1 MSTAIKTFWQKSRRW
16 LPGVIISGAAI
27 FLILRLAKWQDIGTA
42 IQSINPLV
50 LAASFCFTILFL
62 VTRAMAWRTILEKKA
77 SFSQTFWGLNVGY
90 FLNNLFPLRAGEFG
104 RAFLVGQT
112 SGLGTMH
119 VLSTVVIERAFDLAF
134 AAGLMLSTLP
144 LALQMEWAKPVS
156 IITLVLVITGLLLL
170 YLMARNN
177 EKVHQWIT
185 KLGERISLVKRF
197 VVPQLDALLR
207 GLSVLV
213 KPDQFLICV
222 FWIGLSWLMGVLN
235 YYIVVL
241 SFAPDAPLWW
251 GAFVDAVLAMGI
263 AIPSAPAALG
273 VFEAALVGALSILGI
288 NSSIGIAFAIVMHF
302 MQFIITGI
310 LGLVGLTKEGKSL
323 SSFFADIRQKPSV
336 Q

>member
-1 MSTAIKTFWQKSRRW
+1 MTNANGTLWQKTRRW
-16 LPGVIISGAAI
+16 LPGVIISGTAI
-27 FLILRLAKWQDIGTA
+27 FLILRLAKWQDIGSA
-42 IQSINPLV
+42 IRSINPLV
-50 LAASFCFTILFL
+50 LVASFCFTMLFL

-77 SFSQTFWGLNVGY
+77 SFAQTFWGINAGY
-90 FLNNLFPLRAGEFG
+90 LLNNLFPLRAGEFG
-104 RAFLVGQT
+104 RAFLVGQS

-119 VLSTVVIERAFDLAF
+119 VLSTIVIERAFDLAF

-156 IITLVLVITGLLLL
+156 IITLVLVIAGLVLL

-177 EKVHQWIT
+177 EKVHLWIT
-185 KLGERISLVKRF
+185 KLGERIPLVKRF

-222 FWIGLSWLMGVLN
+222 FWIALSWVMGVLN

-241 SFAPDAPLWW
+241 SFAPHAPFWW

-288 NSSIGIAFAIVMHF
+288 NSSIGIAFAVVMHF
-302 MQFIITGI
+302 LQFVITGL
-310 LGLVGLTKEGKSL
+310 LGLFGLAKEGKSL
-323 SSFFADIRQKPSV
+323 SSFFADIKQKPSI